1 MRIRDGFKAIP
12 AALQRQILRRG
23 LMGCAFL
30 LFSVVFLLMGYDALL
45 VLPGVGFMLFSFA
58 SAVWLFHIADR
69 KRYVIVEGICTE
81 VTKSMLFKRIR
92 SLTLEVDGKLL
103 RIQLKQHRRGYRAGA
118 KLRLYIQ
125 ESAKVY
131 ERDGA
136 LLIYDYILI
145 EQRTSSVIDE
155 PKFP

>member
-1 MRIRDGFKAIP
+1 MNIRDNFKAIP
-12 AALQRQILRRG
+12 AVLQWQITWRG
-23 LMGCAFL
+23 LTGCAFL
-30 LFSVVFLLMGYDALL
+30 IFTVIFLLLGYDALL
-45 VLPGVGFMLFSFA
+45 VLPGIGFTVFSAA
-58 SAVWLFHIADR
+58 SAAWLFHIADR

-81 VTKSMLFKRIR
+81 VTKSILFKRVKTV
-92 SLTLEVDGKLL
+92 TLEADGKIL

-125 ESAKVY
+125 ENAKVY

-155 PKFP
+155 PKSP

>member
-1 MRIRDGFKAIP
+1 
-12 AALQRQILRRG
+12 
-23 LMGCAFL
+23 
-30 LFSVVFLLMGYDALL
+30 MGYDALL
-45 VLPGVGFMLFSFA
+45 VLPGVGFMLFSFT

-69 KRYVIVEGICTE
+69 KRYVIVEGICAE
-81 VTKSMLFKRIR
+81 VTKSILFKRVKTV
-92 SLTLEVDGKLL
+92 TLEADGKIL

-145 EQRTSSVIDE
+145 EQRMQKSRVKAEKTKIFFQKASSGFGDVSFKE
-155 PKFP
+155 RSGRFKA